1 MKKPQ
6 DHFSLK
12 DAVSLVRNKSNPN
25 GIYVKDVIDT
35 FGTRSHAFMILFF
48 CLPFIQP
55 LPMMGLST
63 VFGGIISLLAVF
75 MALGKPPWLPKK
87 FMDKHIQ
94 HKLVESSCGALIKL
108 LSKTEKL
115 IRPRF
120 NFWLP
125 LVPVRVFHA
134 LLLIFFAFLLALPLP
149 IPFSNSIP
157 AYFLVLHAI
166 GLLEDDGVL
175 IFISYLVA
183 IGGLLFFASLGM
195 GASEFIE
202 WLRLK
207 FGI

>member
-1 MKKPQ
+1 MNTGISMSTTDSQ
-6 DHFSLK
+6 FSLK
-12 DAVSLVRNKSNPN
+12 DAITLVRKKSEPN
-25 GIYVKDVIDT
+25 GIYVKDIVDA

-63 VFGGIISLLAVF
+63 IFGGIIILLSIF

-87 FMDKHIQ
+87 FMEKHIQ
-94 HKLVESSCGALIKL
+94 HKLVESSCGALLKL

-134 LLLIFFAFLLALPLP
+134 FLLGFFAFLLALPLP

-166 GLLEDDGVL
+166 GLLEDDGAL
-175 IFISYLVA
+175 IILSY
-183 IGGLLFFASLGM
+183 IIFFASLGM
-195 GASEFIE
+195 GATEFIE
-202 WLRLK
+202 WFRAK
-207 FGI
+207 YGF